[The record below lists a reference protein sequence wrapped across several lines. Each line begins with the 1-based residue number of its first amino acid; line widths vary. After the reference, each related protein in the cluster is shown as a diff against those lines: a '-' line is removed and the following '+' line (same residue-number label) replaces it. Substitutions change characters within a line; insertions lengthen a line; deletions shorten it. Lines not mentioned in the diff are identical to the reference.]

1 MFLRFFYIV
10 LIFFICSGLSHPIK
24 LTASLLEYK
33 QTTGELSYECKV
45 FIDDFESSINKS
57 LSKKI
62 NTQKPTQEDIAGINR
77 HFGKHVK
84 IWINGKEISLT
95 YKSSEIVKSA
105 NVCIIRFKEVPVR
118 LKKGDKIQISN
129 SLFFEE
135 FEYAQTNLILVKIPP
150 FVKEENYDLSL
161 DNRTVNFS
169 L

>member
-1 MFLRFFYIV
+1 MFLRFIYIS
-10 LIFFICSGLSHPIK
+10 LIFLVFSSTSHPIK
-24 LTASLLEYK
+24 LTSSLLEYK
-33 QTTGELSYECKV
+33 QATGELSYECKV
-45 FIDDFESSINKS
+45 FIDDFENAINKT

-62 NTQKPTQEDIAGINR
+62 AIQKPTQEDIAGINR
-77 HFGKHVK
+77 HFGNHVK
-84 IWINGKEISLT
+84 IFINGKVLPMM
-95 YKSSEIVKSA
+95 YKSSEVIKSA
-105 NVCIIRFKEVPVR
+105 NVYIIRFKDIPIK

-135 FEYAQTNLILVKIPP
+135 FEYAQTNFILVKIPP